1 MATHRKT
8 QKAKTEAV
16 DNARK
21 YANEYNTSFLSRTA
35 EQVLYEGLPIQY
47 AAEIF
52 HISDTD
58 LKKLVDM
65 KGVQPIGTFGKAQ
78 LYSIYDLANVC
89 VSPDWT
95 DDEWEKMLSKRH
107 FPAQLVK
114 DFWVAKKARQDYLLS
129 AGDLWHTTE
138 VIGALSEAFKTV
150 AMGIKLIT
158 DQVERETTLTV
169 HQRNLINEF
178 IDSALQGG
186 AKQLQDVFE
195 KRVYAEKIVRYED
208 LTGEFINDR
217 NENDTATTDGETEG
231 NTYDLADL

>member
-1 MATHRKT
+1 MAATNF
-8 QKAKTEAV
+8 KTE
-16 DNARK
+16 NNTFRK
-21 YANEYNTSFLSRTA
+21 LIGN
-35 EQVLYEGLPIQY
+35 GLTYRIPRFQR
-47 AAEIF
+47 
-52 HISDTD
+52 D
-58 LKKLVDM
+58 
-65 KGVQPIGTFGKAQ
+65 
-78 LYSIYDLANVC
+78 YS
-89 VSPDWT
+89 WT

-195 KRVYAEKIVRYED
+195 NRVYAEKIVRYED

-217 NENDTATTDGETEG
+217 NENDTATTDDETEG
-231 NTYDLADL
+231 NAYDLADL

>member
-1 MATHRKT
+1 MATHRRT
-8 QKAKTEAV
+8 QKTKNEDSVT
-16 DNARK
+16 DRK
-21 YANEYNTSFLSRTA
+21 YANDYNTSFLSRSA

-47 AAEIF
+47 ASEIF
-52 HISDTD
+52 RISDTD

-65 KGVQPIGTFGKAQ
+65 KGIRPIGTFGRAK
-78 LYSIYDLANVC
+78 LYSIYDLATVC

-95 DDEWEKMLSKRH
+95 DDEWETILSKRH

-114 DFWVAKKARQDYLLS
+114 DFWVAKKAKQDYLLS

-178 IDSALQGG
+178 IDAALQGG

-208 LTGEFINDR
+208 LTGEIINER
-217 NENDTATTDGETEG
+217 NKNDTAAENGETER
-231 NTYDLADL
+231 NTYDPADL

>member
-8 QKAKTEAV
+8 QKTKTEAV

-89 VSPDWT
+89 VSPNWT

-138 VIGALSEAFKTV
+138 VISSLSEAFKTV

-158 DQVERETTLTV
+158 DQVERETTLTA
-169 HQRNLINEF
+169 HQRTLINEF
-178 IDSALQGG
+178 VDAALYGG
-186 AKQLQDVFE
+186 AKQLQDAFE
-195 KRVYAEKIVRYED
+195 KRVYVEKIVRYED
-208 LTGEFINDR
+208 LTGEYIYERTNNTAHDEE
-217 NENDTATTDGETEG
+217 EN
-231 NTYDLADL
+231 NPYDLADL